1 MESEQDFPFYTL
13 SDQNNNFRD
22 NIKMKT
28 LIFIC
33 IVSLYNLEI
42 FAQSKFEID
51 QKTVQFEN
59 KEIQL
64 SGVLVSPKTDKKVPL
79 IILVPN
85 SWSSLSI
92 DVAEQ
97 YAKKGIACFTY
108 DSRDKNKKMG
118 FDSFKDSIIDIY
130 SQDLQFAI
138 KKMHE
143 FKTFNKI
150 GVIGIS
156 MGGWII
162 ERTIINEKVDFYVM
176 ISTPTMS
183 FKKSYVWLLASF
195 IKNNVD
201 TNQINYIKSQ
211 RENVLN
217 THNFEFNPF
226 DNVKKIMIPS
236 IWIFGKNDINVSV
249 DQTVSDLETIKNTN
263 KITIKTYEGLDHSG
277 AFNSELVLDDII
289 SWIRE

>member
-92 DVAEQ
+92 DVAEE
-97 YAKKGIACFTY
+97 YANKGIACFTY
-108 DSRDKNKKMG
+108 DSRDKKKW
-118 FDSFKDSIIDIY
+118 
-130 SQDLQFAI
+130 DLIAS
-138 KKMHE
+138 
-143 FKTFNKI
+143 KT
-150 GVIGIS
+150 V
-156 MGGWII
+156 
-162 ERTIINEKVDFYVM
+162 
-176 ISTPTMS
+176 
-183 FKKSYVWLLASF
+183 
-195 IKNNVD
+195 
-201 TNQINYIKSQ
+201 
-211 RENVLN
+211 
-217 THNFEFNPF
+217 
-226 DNVKKIMIPS
+226 
-236 IWIFGKNDINVSV
+236 
-249 DQTVSDLETIKNTN
+249 
-263 KITIKTYEGLDHSG
+263 
-277 AFNSELVLDDII
+277 
-289 SWIRE
+289 

>member
-1 MESEQDFPFYTL
+1 
-13 SDQNNNFRD
+13 
-22 NIKMKT
+22 MKT
-28 LIFIC
+28 LLIIC
-33 IVSLYNLEI
+33 IVFLYNLEI
-42 FAQSKFEID
+42 LAQPKFEID
-51 QKTVQFEN
+51 QKTVQFAN

-85 SWSSLSI
+85 GWSSRSI
-92 DVAEQ
+92 NTAEL
-97 YAKKGIACFTY
+97 YAKNGIACFTY
-108 DSRDKNKKMG
+108 DSRDKDKNMG
-118 FDSFKDSIIDIY
+118 FDSFKDSIVDIY
-130 SQDLQFAI
+130 SQDLQFAV

-162 ERTIINEKVDFYVM
+162 ERALINENVDYYVM

-183 FKKSYVWLLASF
+183 FKKSYEWLLASF

-201 TNQINYIKSQ
+201 TNQINYVKSQ

-217 THNFEFNPF
+217 THSFEFNPF

-236 IWIFGKNDINVSV
+236 IWIFGANDINVSV
-249 DQTVSDLETIKNTN
+249 DQAVSDLETIKKTN

-277 AFNSELVLDDII
+277 VFNSELVLNDII
-289 SWIRE
+289 NWIRE